1 MAEGL
6 CPRYKLTKNLATS
19 DDKSSFYL
27 VVSEVWES
35 GGGFAGRLWLRVSQ
49 ELADALSAG
58 AAHLGVRL
66 GLGNQSQL

>member
-27 VVSEVWES
+27 VVSEVRES

-49 ELADALSAG
+49 
-58 AAHLGVRL
+58 
-66 GLGNQSQL
+66 